1 MRFLVFLILYIWSTS
16 IFSQISN
23 FEEKFEL
30 PNDVRE
36 TSGLLF
42 LNGKIITHNDSGDGP
57 NLYEIDSLSGLVT
70 RTISVTN
77 ASHIDWEDITQDENH
92 IYIGDIGNNNGNRT
106 DLKVYKVSK
115 SDFFN
120 STSVSA
126 EIISFSYED
135 QTNFTSSPNNTNFD
149 SEALAY
155 YDNKL
160 YIFTKNWINFQT
172 NVYTIPADRGSYSAK
187 KVSSY
192 NTESLVTGVSYN
204 KNDDSFMLTSYDSNL
219 NVFLFFIDR
228 FRTSDEDIFASRA
241 IKTDLTGILEQGSQ
255 VEGITFYSNSKYYL
269 SREYL
274 STTVGGNQFEF
285 QQKLY
290 QFSNDGF
297 SALSAK
303 ENSLRN
309 LLNLYPNPF
318 SDNITLNIE
327 SEKVQ
332 NIFVLSMDGREVFQT
347 SKTNTLL
354 LKDLAHGHYLLKILL
369 SNGVVIKKKIIKN

>member
-1 MRFLVFLILYIWSTS
+1 MRFLVFLIFYIWSPS

-115 SDFFN
+115 SDFLN
-120 STSVSA
+120 STSVNA

-228 FRTSDEDIFASRA
+228 FRTSDEDIFASGA

-255 VEGITFYSNSKYYL
+255 VEGITFYDNSKYYL

-274 STTVGGNQFEF
+274 STTVGGNKFEF

-309 LLNLYPNPF
+309 LFNLYPNPF

-332 NIFVLSMDGREVFQT
+332 NIFVFSMDGREVFQT

>member
-1 MRFLVFLILYIWSTS
+1 MRFLVFLIFYIWSPS

-115 SDFFN
+115 SDFLN
-120 STSVSA
+120 STSVNA

-228 FRTSDEDIFASRA
+228 FRTSDEDIFASGA

-255 VEGITFYSNSKYYL
+255 VEGITFYNNSKYYL

-309 LLNLYPNPF
+309 LFNLYPNPF

-332 NIFVLSMDGREVFQT
+332 NIFVFSMDGREVFQT

>member
-1 MRFLVFLILYIWSTS
+1 MRFSVFLILYIWSTS

-115 SDFFN
+115 SDFLN

-228 FRTSDEDIFASRA
+228 FRTSDEDIFASGA

-255 VEGITFYSNSKYYL
+255 VEGITFYNNSKYYL

-309 LLNLYPNPF
+309 LFNVYPNPF

-332 NIFVLSMDGREVFQT
+332 NIFVFSMDGREVFQT